1 MRRFNPFPPLV
12 PSEGTR
18 VFVRNARPES
28 PFRPAVGVAGPA
40 LAPTPHGP
48 SGVNCMLGGR
58 PVDV

>member
-1 MRRFNPFPPLV
+1 MLTLFPTLPPV
-12 PSEGTR
+12 NGVIGSAT
-18 VFVRNARPES
+18 RPES
-28 PFRPAVGVAGPA
+28 TFRPTVAGPA